1 MKRRLLIADA
11 QTIVREALHALLAAV
26 PGLEVVGAA
35 ETSAEAVRRAEALQ
49 PDAVLLDT
57 SMDSRNL
64 DALQALRRVAPRSRL
79 LVLTAEAGEDE
90 VWAALQAGAD
100 GYVLKES
107 SRQELLTA
115 IETVLRGERFITPA
129 VSAQIVGRYLQGRSA
144 PPPA

>member
-26 PGLEVVGAA
+26 PSLEVVGSA
-35 ETSAEAVRRAEALQ
+35 ESSVEAVRLAEALQ
-49 PDAVLLDT
+49 PDAVLLDI
-57 SMDSRNL
+57 SMDPENPVAMQR
-64 DALQALRRVAPRSRL
+64 LRRAAPRSRL
-79 LVLTAEAGEDE
+79 LVLTAQEGEDE

-107 SRQELLTA
+107 SREELLTA
-115 IETVLRGERFITPA
+115 IDTVLRGERFITPA

-144 PPPA
+144 PPAA

>member
-11 QTIVREALHALLAAV
+11 QTLMRDALHAL
-26 PGLEVVGAA
+26 
-35 ETSAEAVRRAEALQ
+35 RA
-49 PDAVLLDT
+49 
-57 SMDSRNL
+57 
-64 DALQALRRVAPRSRL
+64 APRSRL
-79 LVLTAEAGEDE
+79 LVLTAQEGENA